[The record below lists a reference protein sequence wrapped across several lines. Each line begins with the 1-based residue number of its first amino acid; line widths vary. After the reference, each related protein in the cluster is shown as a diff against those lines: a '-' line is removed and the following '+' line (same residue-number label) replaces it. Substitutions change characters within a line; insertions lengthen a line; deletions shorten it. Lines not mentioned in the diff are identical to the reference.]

1 MFVCECL
8 HAQVVSSLRSNV
20 NVATLV
26 KRGDA
31 VTSLPDVS
39 SSSRLPLP
47 PGAALSLWKNQELF
61 RKLYFSKFP
70 VRFAHLS
77 STSHLSVSETLPSGG
92 QLLLCSVSKRV
103 SLTSWRGNL

>member
-1 MFVCECL
+1 MNVCVLMFVCECL
-8 HAQVVSSLRSNV
+8 HAQVVSSLCSNV

-70 VRFAHLS
+70 VRFAHFS
-77 STSHLSVSETLPSGG
+77 STSHLPLKRCPLVVSCYFAASPEES
-92 QLLLCSVSKRV
+92 R
-103 SLTSWRGNL
+103 